1 MDSNGSFHG
10 VDCAE
15 ARSNDARR
23 DALGAILRRV
33 VLVSSPM
40 GAVSLKWKGTSKK
53 NRKET
58 TRVPWTQR
66 LQHVAAVREPF
77 AAASTLLVQRLLQQW
92 LPPTGTVVE
101 IGAGVGQLRQWLGRD
116 DERWLHTEPDAGALE
131 VLRERFPGARCELG
145 TANRSSASSGSVAA
159 VVGLCVLDLVPD
171 LEACFAEFARITQP
185 QGRVVH
191 FLDLT
196 PTPDLT
202 LEELAR
208 AGKVVVPNVFAEPNA
223 PLSPGVWPEDLLV
236 LEGHALYRL
245 LDAVSQHRHPL
256 PEVFGPYLRRFA
268 QQPFDARGAS
278 GEFDAISRT
287 PEMRGLLRTMLESA
301 FRAGHAL
308 SLPPPLGQRTSSSRA
323 FAARLERAARAAD
336 FEVKCNAIVRERAQG
351 AVSNHGAPLYRS
363 LVTGLEASSEL
374 PKEISEKQRGAD
386 LLEVGIHVFVAERLT
401 LPRS

>member
-1 MDSNGSFHG
+1 
-10 VDCAE
+10 
-15 ARSNDARR
+15 
-23 DALGAILRRV
+23 
-33 VLVSSPM
+33 M

-53 NRKET
+53 SRKEG

-77 AAASTLLVQRLLQQW
+77 AAASTVLVQRLLQQW
-92 LPPTGTVVE
+92 LPAMGTVIE

-116 DERWLHTEPDAGALE
+116 DDRWLHTEPDAGALE
-131 VLRERFPGARCELG
+131 LFRKRFPSARSELG
-145 TANRSSASSGSVAA
+145 TANRSSSSSGSAAA

-171 LEACFAEFARITQP
+171 LDACFAEFARVTQP
-185 QGRVVH
+185 HGRVVH

-208 AGKVVVPNVFAEPNA
+208 AGKVVVPNVFGEANA
-223 PLSPGVWPEDLLV
+223 PLSPAGAWPEDLLV
-236 LEGHALYRL
+236 LDGAALYRL
-245 LDAVSQHRHPL
+245 LDALSQHRHPL

-287 PEMRGLLRTMLESA
+287 PEMRGLLRTMLENA
-301 FRAGHAL
+301 FRVGHAL
-308 SLPPPLGQRTSSSRA
+308 SLPPPVGQRVSSSSA

-351 AVSNHGAPLYRS
+351 AVSNHGAPRYRS

-374 PKEISEKQRGAD
+374 PPGSSEQQRGAD
-386 LLEVGIHVFVAERLT
+386 LLEVGVHVFVAERVT